1 MVTVLL
7 IRHAVCDHVGQ
18 RIAGRSPGVH
28 LNAQG
33 RADAESLARVLAA
46 GRVDAIYSGPL
57 ERALETA
64 AALARPAGL
73 PIRPAPGLDE
83 LDFGEWTGRT
93 LGSLE
98 GDAHWRLFNELRS
111 ATRIPGGEL
120 MGEAADRALGEL
132 ARFGREHP
140 HGRVA
145 AVSHGDVIRAV
156 LLRCLGMP
164 LDAIHRLEVAPASVS
179 VVEWQEG
186 GSGRVPV
193 VNWTVGAPGEA
204 APRPVQSARGL
215 AG

>member
-1 MVTVLL
+1 MRTPPVVTVLL
-7 IRHAVCDHVGQ
+7 IRHATCDHVGE

-28 LNAQG
+28 LNARG
-33 RADAESLARVLAA
+33 RAEAEALAGALAGSRIDAV
-46 GRVDAIYSGPL
+46 YSGPL

-64 AALARPAGL
+64 AALARRAGL

-83 LDFGEWTGRT
+83 LDFGDWTGRA

-98 GDAHWRLFNELRS
+98 GDPRWRKFNRLRS

-120 MGEAADRALGEL
+120 MGEAADRATVEL
-132 ARFGREHP
+132 ARFEREHP

-145 AVSHGDVIRAV
+145 AVSHADVIRAV

-164 LDAIHRLEVAPASVS
+164 LDAIHRLEVVPASVS
-179 VVEWQEG
+179 VVEWQG
-186 GSGRVPV
+186 GGGRGRVPV
-193 VNWTVGAPGEA
+193 MNWTVGTPM
-204 APRPVQSARGL
+204 QSARGL